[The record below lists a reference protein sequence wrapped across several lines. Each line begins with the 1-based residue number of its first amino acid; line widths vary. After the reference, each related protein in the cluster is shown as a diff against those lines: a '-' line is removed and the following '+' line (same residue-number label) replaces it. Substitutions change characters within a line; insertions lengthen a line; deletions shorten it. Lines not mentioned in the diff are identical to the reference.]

1 MAVDLEFMRTYV
13 PVILDGYL
21 MTLSIVSVAFILAW
35 AIGIVVGLC
44 RLSRYAVLRAIAVT
58 YVEVIR
64 NIPLAIQVFLIFYTL
79 PFFGIFLSAYGF
91 GVVALAIYISS
102 YYAELIRGAVN
113 SVPRSQYESA
123 RGVGMSYLQAMR
135 RVVFPQMFGY
145 LIPPATNQTIT
156 LIKESSVL
164 SIITVPELTMAA
176 HTVSGITYSYV
187 EVFLM
192 IAILYWVTTLSLLV
206 ASRLLEFVTQ
216 RYRYLESR
224 PGSRTG
230 AAELNLER
238 VGR

>member
-1 MAVDLEFMRTYV
+1 MDLEFIKTYL

-21 MTLSIVSVAFILAW
+21 MTLSICVAAFVLAW
-35 AIGIVVGLC
+35 PIGIAVALC
-44 RLSRYAVLRAIAVT
+44 RLSRYKVLRAMGTT

-64 NIPLAIQVFLIFYTL
+64 NIPFAIQVFLIFYTL

-91 GVVALAIYISS
+91 GVVALAIYIAS
-102 YYAELIRGAVN
+102 YYAELIRGAVH

-123 RGVGMSYLQAMR
+123 RGVGLSYLQAMR

-156 LIKESSVL
+156 LVKESSVL

-176 HTVSGITYSYV
+176 HTVGGISYSYV

-192 IAILYWVTTLSLLV
+192 IAVLYWVTTLTLLA
-206 ASRLLEFVTQ
+206 ASRWLEVVTQ
-216 RYRYLESR
+216 RYRYLDSR

-230 AAELNLER
+230 ATELGVEP